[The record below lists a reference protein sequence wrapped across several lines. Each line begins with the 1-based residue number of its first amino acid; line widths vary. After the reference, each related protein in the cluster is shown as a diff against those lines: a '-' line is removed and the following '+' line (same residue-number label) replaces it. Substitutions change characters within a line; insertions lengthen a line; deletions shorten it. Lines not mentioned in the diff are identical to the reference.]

1 MKKLIFGVLFVSIL
15 FTTVSCGNNQNTKQ
29 AEWVND
35 EILTQLNADPVFPA
49 YNFGVRSLAYDNLV
63 KDKFTLKKN
72 LKNSLVYEEN

>member
-49 YNFGVRSLAYDNLV
+49 LYLLRVCFFLCISYGVPVLLY
-63 KDKFTLKKN
+63 TMW
-72 LKNSLVYEEN
+72 